1 VQQIVCSDKILS
13 SMKFLNDI
21 HELQENDWA
30 DYRSTIVVPNDDS
43 DRAFGIY
50 AVAAR
55 KRRRTICPASDGA
68 E

>member
-1 VQQIVCSDKILS
+1 VQQITYYDETLS
-13 SMKFLNDI
+13 SMKVWSDI

-30 DYRSTIVVPNDDS
+30 DYRSTIVVANEDS
-43 DRAFGIY
+43 DRAFGTY

-55 KRRRTICPASDGA
+55 KRRRTICFASDGA